1 MMHWSRISHALNV
14 DVEHTSTKLVAI
26 DNDCLS
32 YLSWLGFS
40 ENIVTDEVVC
50 EYLVTD
56 GFSRDMVTYGAVSK

>member
-1 MMHWSRISHALNV
+1 MSHALNV
-14 DVEHTSTKLVAI
+14 DVQHTSTKLVAI

-32 YLSWLGFS
+32 YLGWLGFS
-40 ENIVTDEVVC
+40 ENIVTGEVVC